1 MKYENESEIMKMK
14 NENENE
20 SEDEC
25 ENDGESESEDV
36 KCCNVDVY
44 IMGLTN
50 YFIYNNN
57 KKHSNKPLL
66 WFIRLAGEK

>member
-44 IMGLTN
+44 IMGLT
-50 YFIYNNN
+50 
-57 KKHSNKPLL
+57 
-66 WFIRLAGEK
+66 IRNTGSTGTWKV